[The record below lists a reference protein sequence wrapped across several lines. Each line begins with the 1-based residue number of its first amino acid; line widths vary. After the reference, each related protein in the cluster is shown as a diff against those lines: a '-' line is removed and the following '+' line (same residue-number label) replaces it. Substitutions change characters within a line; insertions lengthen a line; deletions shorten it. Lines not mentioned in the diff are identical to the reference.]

1 MNSYDFNTL
10 NEKVIGEIPDGAI
23 LIDEINEKNFTY
35 RLQIN
40 DNRLQQLHR
49 TNGVTKIRVYNPAA
63 ESFSNVVNVVNG
75 MLWATDLFNKAYF
88 KHFFKDVDIVSGVQ
102 LMPFTQDNDDNIQRI
117 INLAGSTFFPMAVS
131 LLMPLFMYTI
141 VLEKESKLVEIMKI
155 NGMKMRYYWL
165 SNFTFNYILYAITM
179 LIFNVTGGLLM
190 DLSLFN
196 KTNPLLLVCFVN
208 IS

>member
-1 MNSYDFNTL
+1 MI
-10 NEKVIGEIPDGAI
+10 E
-23 LIDEINEKNFTY
+23 EINEKNFKY
-35 RLQIN
+35 RLQVN
-40 DNRLQQLHR
+40 DNRLPQLHR

-63 ESFSNVVNVVNG
+63 ESFSNIVNVVNG

-88 KHFFKDVDIVSGVQ
+88 KHFFKDVEIVSGVQ
-102 LMPFTQDNDDNIQRI
+102 LMPFTQDNNDNIQRI

-165 SNFTFNYILYAITM
+165 SNFTFNYALYAITM
-179 LIFNVTGGLLM
+179 LIFNFTGGLLM

-196 KTNPLLLVCFVN
+196 STSPLLLVKVF
-208 IS
+208 